1 MKMETSIRPV
11 FSFFKRYKAL
21 AILTVLLIFMAFV
34 KPLFFRPAYL
44 RDVLLKVSIQ
54 GVIGFGMTFALVA
67 GEFDMSVGSIL
78 TLSGILFATLLQT
91 MSFISAVFL
100 TLLAGIVMGLANGTL
115 VSRLR
120 VNSFIATLG
129 AQYVYKAVALM
140 ISAGNPIKV
149 VNPVAVTLSNFR
161 LGGNTIFPLVFFL
174 VGILSAYIL
183 KRTRIGRNIYAT
195 GGNYDVAKNTG
206 INVQFYK
213 TLVFVIVCCASAL
226 AGILMTIR
234 MQSATTIA
242 GDDTSLTVIS
252 SVIIGGTSPAGGI
265 GGAFESF
272 IGLIIIAVV
281 TSSLD
286 LLGISGY
293 YKQVAQGFLTVAIIG
308 AISYSNYRKTNTV

>member
-1 MKMETSIRPV
+1 MSTKRIL
-11 FSFFKRYKAL
+11 SFFSRYKAVV
-21 AILTVLLIFMAFV
+21 ILFFLLVFMALV
-34 KPLFFRPAYL
+34 KPVFFRPAYL
-44 RDVLLKVSIQ
+44 RDVFLKVSIQ

-91 MSFISAVFL
+91 MGFFPSVLL
-100 TLLAGIVMGLANGTL
+100 TLLAGAVMGLANGTL

-129 AQYVYKAVALM
+129 AQYVYKAIALM
-140 ISAGNPIKV
+140 ISGGNPIKV
-149 VNPVAVTLSNFR
+149 INPTAVSLSNFR
-161 LGGNTIFPLVFFL
+161 IGGNTIFPFVFLLAGF
-174 VGILSAYIL
+174 LSAYVL
-183 KRTRIGRNIYAT
+183 RRTRVGRNIYAT
-195 GGNYDVAKNTG
+195 GGNPEVAANSG
-206 INVQFYK
+206 ISVPFYK
-213 TLVFVIVCCASAL
+213 TLVFMIVCCASAL

-272 IGLIIIAVV
+272 IGLMIIAVI

-308 AISYSNYRKTNTV
+308 AISYSNYRKVSAV

>member
-1 MKMETSIRPV
+1 MSGKKIVT
-11 FSFFKRYKAL
+11 FFKRYKSLVILLAL
-21 AILTVLLIFMAFV
+21 LLFMAV
-34 KPLFFRPAYL
+34 AKPSFYRVANL
-44 RDVLLKVSIQ
+44 RNVLLKVSIQ

-78 TLSGILFATLLQT
+78 TLSGILFATLLQS
-91 MSFISAVFL
+91 MGFFPAVLL
-100 TLLAGIVMGLANGTL
+100 TLGAGAVMGMINGTL

-129 AQYVYKAVALM
+129 AQYIYKAVALL
-140 ISAGNPIKV
+140 ISGGSPIKADNAMV
-149 VNPVAVTLSNFR
+149 VALSNLR
-161 LGGNTIFPLVFFL
+161 IGGNTIFPLVFL
-174 VGILSAYIL
+174 LTGIAAAYVL
-183 KRTRIGRNIYAT
+183 KRTRVGRNIYAT
-195 GGNYDVAKNTG
+195 GGNTEVAANSG
-206 INVQFYK
+206 INVKFYK

-252 SVIIGGTSPAGGI
+252 SVIIGGTSPAGGV

-272 IGLIIIAVV
+272 IGLIAIAIV

-293 YKQVAQGFLTVAIIG
+293 YQQVAQGFLTVAIIG
-308 AISYSNYRKTNTV
+308 AISYSNYRKTEAY